1 MAIYTHNRPLT
12 RIEVINLLR
21 SKLITPTEQ
30 RVEIGLMLFAK
41 KQHLT
46 AEKVLERVNQGKHK
60 VSKATV
66 YNTLGLFAA
75 KGLIREVIVD
85 PTKLFYDT
93 NLTPHYH
100 FYRAD
105 TKQLEDVPAKELKI
119 ENLPDL
125 PQGMDIEGIDIIIR
139 VRPSTNKAPNY

>member
-1 MAIYTHNRPLT
+1 MANYTYNHPLT

-46 AEKVLERVNQGKHK
+46 AERVLEKVNQGKNK

-93 NLTPHYH
+93 NLAPHYH
-100 FYRAD
+100 FYRTD
-105 TKQLEDVPAKELKI
+105 TRQLEDVPAKELKI

-125 PQGMDIEGIDIIIR
+125 PHGMDVDGIDIIIR
-139 VRPSTNKAPNY
+139 VRPSINKAPTY

>member
-1 MAIYTHNRPLT
+1 MADYIYNRPMT

-21 SKLITPTEQ
+21 SKLITPTQQ
-30 RVEIGLMLFAK
+30 RIEIGLMLFAK
-41 KQHLT
+41 QQHLT
-46 AEKVLERVNQGKHK
+46 AERVLEKVNQGKIK

-85 PTKLFYDT
+85 PIKLFYDT
-93 NLTPHYH
+93 NLAPHYH

-105 TKQLEDVPAKELKI
+105 TGQLEDVPAKELKI
-119 ENLPDL
+119 ENLPNL
-125 PQGMDIEGIDIIIR
+125 PQGMDFEGIDIIIR
-139 VRPSTNKAPNY
+139 VRPSTNKAPTY